1 MTNNVL
7 KIAKVCINELSAQ
20 MLPIIFL
27 LILLIHSNGQINAQ
41 TPGCDS
47 CLGEKDTNKT
57 CIVEAN
63 KCLTLIC
70 NGGPTATYWYKN
82 TELLISSSNL
92 DNKYYI
98 INL

>member
-7 KIAKVCINELSAQ
+7 KIAKVCINELSTQ

-27 LILLIHSNGQINAQ
+27 FILLIHSNGQINAQ
-41 TPGCDS
+41 ASGCDS
-47 CLGEKDTNKT
+47 CLGEKDTNTT

-70 NGGPTATYWYKN
+70 NGGTTHWYKN
-82 TELLISSSNL
+82 TELQVASSNV

-98 INL
+98 TNL